1 MQERDVEIE
10 TDGLTLKGSLTLPG
24 NGEARGLVL
33 CIHGTGP
40 LDRDENMKG
49 QKLDVFNSLAESLAE
64 AGYAAVRYDKRGCGE
79 SDGDYYQ
86 AGHFE
91 LVSDALAWATHL
103 GNGAFGPCGPLYL
116 LGHSEGTIIAP
127 QVAQKNGAV
136 AGLVL
141 ICPFVQNVEDLL
153 RQQAVE
159 MEKANRDMPGL
170 VGWIA
175 RRFVQLMGGV
185 PKLQEKAIRRIKS
198 SDAPSVR
205 FMLRKF
211 EAKALRELMAL
222 DPRQI
227 YATVR
232 VPTLLFGAE
241 KDVQCDPAD
250 VALIAAELGDLATTH
265 VEKDLTHILRKD
277 DGPASFL
284 AYRELIKSPIDQSV
298 AQHVLAWLNA
308 RSPSKPTGD

>member
-1 MQERDVEIE
+1 MRERDVEIQ
-10 TDGLTLKGSLTLPG
+10 TDGLTLRGSLTLPRIG
-24 NGEARGLVL
+24 TARGIVL

-49 QKLDVFNSLAESLAE
+49 QTLDVFNSLAKSLAE
-64 AGYAAVRYDKRGCGE
+64 AGYGTVRYDKRGCGE
-79 SDGDYYQ
+79 SDGDYYR
-86 AGHFE
+86 AGHFD

-103 GNGAFGPCGPLYL
+103 GNGTWGRFGPLYL

-136 AGLVL
+136 SGLVL
-141 ICPFVQNVEDLL
+141 ICPFLQNVEDLL

-170 VGWIA
+170 VGWFI

-185 PKLQEKAIRRIKS
+185 PKLQDKAIRRFKS
-198 SDAPSVR
+198 TDAPMVR

-211 EAKALRELMAL
+211 EAKALRELMAI
-222 DPRQI
+222 DPRQV
-227 YATVR
+227 YATVT

-250 VALIAAELGDLATTH
+250 VAQIAAALGDLATAH
-265 VEKDLTHILRKD
+265 VETDLTHILRKD
-277 DGPASFL
+277 HGPAGFL
-284 AYRELIKSPIDQSV
+284 AYRKLIEAPMDPCV
-298 AQHVLAWLNA
+298 AEHVLAWLDA
-308 RSPSKPTGD
+308 R